1 MYKILSEYQKLLNQM
16 IQHIYIEGQNDYLHL
31 YFINYSIFIQESK
44 SQHTVLPG
52 LFIPY
57 QLEYI
62 I

>member
-1 MYKILSEYQKLLNQM
+1 MRLTNYVIVECKKFLAN
-16 IQHIYIEGQNDYLHL
+16 

-44 SQHTVLPG
+44 AQNTVLPG
-52 LFIPY
+52 LFILY